1 MVRMRRVHIL
11 LTVVVLA
18 AWGSPAHAQLLEFDA
33 SVFQSGSE
41 LVTEVTVGTT
51 TTQLRFESA
60 RLQDVERQLQDIL
73 YYIRTFDAPAFENT
87 FASFVADYAATTTP
101 TPTPIPFTDVADF
114 AFSLEDTRTAASP
127 LSARAAQAAAAGGSC
142 YTFTG
147 SFSLGDDAPEVRE
160 VQRFLNQFAET
171 QLADSGPGAPGEETS
186 FFGTRTL
193 GAVRAFQSRY
203 ALEILAS
210 VGLAAP
216 TGFWGPSTRAQA
228 NALYGCE

>member
-1 MVRMRRVHIL
+1 MRRVYIL
-11 LTVVVLA
+11 LAVVVLG
-18 AWGSPAHAQLLEFDA
+18 AWGHVAHAQLLEFDA
-33 SVFQSGSE
+33 SVFQSGSD

-73 YYIRTFDAPAFENT
+73 YYIRTFDTPTFENT
-87 FASFVADYAATTTP
+87 LASFVADYAATTTP
-101 TPTPIPFTDVADF
+101 APTPIPFTDVAEF
-114 AFSLEDTRTAASP
+114 AFSLEDTRAAVSS
-127 LSARAAQAAAAGGSC
+127 LSARATQAAAAGGSC

-147 SFSLGDDAPEVRE
+147 SFSLGDEAPEVRE
-160 VQRFLNQFAET
+160 VQRFLNQVAQT
-171 QLADSGPGAPGEETS
+171 RLADSGAGAPGEETS

-193 GAVRAFQSRY
+193 AAVRAFQSRY
-203 ALEILAS
+203 ATEILAP
-210 VGLAAP
+210 VGLTAP